1 MALSEITNYLEDD
14 WDDNNLTG
22 RASTTEGYFLHPSDG
37 LISDMEAGDALKGVY
52 RPEWTTQSGSPSATN
67 QELQLADGSTTVQA
81 VSIPSVFTVGRWQ
94 WDHDYNSN
102 PSSGGTRLY
111 FIAQNSG
118 ADPNDAYAIEVL
130 HDTNLDLIKD
140 SGGSESTLING
151 SRTDNTS
158 SQNYDVARDSYGGF
172 ELFND
177 GDVSQGT
184 ATDTTHTES
193 LYLVIRNSAN
203 ARSDNDNVV
212 VK

>member
-1 MALSEITNYLEDD
+1 MALTNYLEDD
-14 WDDNNLTG
+14 WDDNSLTS
-22 RASTTEGYFLHPSDG
+22 RTSASKDVFEQIGDG
-37 LISDMEAGDALKGVY
+37 GAGDLLKGVY
-52 RPEWTTQSGSPSATN
+52 RPRWETESGSPSATN
-67 QELQLADGSTTVQA
+67 NELQLSDGSTTVQA
-81 VSIPSVFTVGRWQ
+81 VSTPSAFTVGRWE
-94 WDHDYNSN
+94 WDHDYNTN
-102 PSSGGTRLY
+102 PTSGGTRLY

-158 SQNYDVARDSYGGF
+158 TQNYDVTRDSYGGF

-184 ATDTTHTES
+184 STDTTHAES
-193 LYLVIRNSAN
+193 LYLVLRNSAN
-203 ARSDNDNVV
+203 ARSDNDNLVM
-212 VK
+212 K